1 MHFELI
7 RNILSLSLYFC
18 DGYCLHSFCQNYP
31 QKVLQN
37 TVNLKWTSDFTN
49 CRGTFNSAVCSDVPR
64 FYQEN
69 WSEIEKSLD
78 KTGIGMSG
86 AEIVVHLR
94 YIYFCNCP
102 LKCIADMGK
111 CLVTRPRIFENV
123 RSQALAIYR
132 LSQLRSFE

>member
-1 MHFELI
+1 
-7 RNILSLSLYFC
+7 
-18 DGYCLHSFCQNYP
+18 
-31 QKVLQN
+31 
-37 TVNLKWTSDFTN
+37 VNLKWTLDFTN

-111 CLVTRPRIFENV
+111 CFGHPAKDFRKCPFTGFGNL
-123 RSQALAIYR
+123 
-132 LSQLRSFE
+132 

>member
-1 MHFELI
+1 MTNF
-7 RNILSLSLYFC
+7 
-18 DGYCLHSFCQNYP
+18 
-31 QKVLQN
+31 
-37 TVNLKWTSDFTN
+37 DFTN
-49 CRGTFNSAVCSDVPR
+49 CKGPLNFAVCGDVPR

-102 LKCIADMGK
+102 LKCIAVLLGSEK
-111 CLVTRPRIFENV
+111 QVGPNKRV
-123 RSQALAIYR
+123 GWK
-132 LSQLRSFE
+132 